1 MGGIFGV
8 VSKGNC
14 AVDLYFG
21 VDYHSHLGTKKAGM
35 AIYSEGKWERS
46 IHGLENVQ
54 FRARFTHAVNRM
66 SQMAPG
72 NVGIG
77 CISDTDAQPIL
88 VQSKFGLFSI
98 TTVGRINNL
107 ESLANELM
115 DQGVQFVNFEDGG
128 LNQTELVAKLINQ
141 KASISE
147 GMRYAQERID
157 GSMTMLVANAKGI
170 YAARD
175 LVGRTP
181 LNIAIK
187 GDGSLCVSFESHAYL
202 NMGYQKVRDLGPGE
216 IVFLSAK
223 GVEEAGPS
231 EEVPAEIPAI
241 EVKKAPLQKKRV
253 CSFLWTYYGY
263 PTASYEGINVEESR
277 YRCGALL
284 ARADKED
291 GMRPT
296 VDLDAVDGVPD
307 SGLAAAIG
315 YANQSEVHFKRAFIK
330 YTPTWPRSFMPA
342 NQDVRDQIAHMKL
355 IPVKELIQGQKLL
368 FIDDSIVRG
377 TQLRDAAELLYKNGA
392 KEIHIRPACPPIMY
406 GCKYINFSRSTSDM
420 DLIARRMIVR
430 LEGGVPSEE
439 RLKLYLNEKTPEYQ
453 AMVEEIRK
461 EMHFTSLKYPTL
473 KMTTEAIGIP
483 ECDLCTYCWNG
494 RE

>member
-1 MGGIFGV
+1 
-8 VSKGNC
+8 
-14 AVDLYFG
+14 
-21 VDYHSHLGTKKAGM
+21 
-35 AIYSEGKWERS
+35 
-46 IHGLENVQ
+46 
-54 FRARFTHAVNRM
+54 
-66 SQMAPG
+66 
-72 NVGIG
+72 
-77 CISDTDAQPIL
+77 
-88 VQSKFGLFSI
+88 
-98 TTVGRINNL
+98 
-107 ESLANELM
+107 
-115 DQGVQFVNFEDGG
+115 
-128 LNQTELVAKLINQ
+128 
-141 KASISE
+141 
-147 GMRYAQERID
+147 
-157 GSMTMLVANAKGI
+157 
-170 YAARD
+170 
-175 LVGRTP
+175 
-181 LNIAIK
+181 
-187 GDGSLCVSFESHAYL
+187 
-202 NMGYQKVRDLGPGE
+202 
-216 IVFLSAK
+216 
-223 GVEEAGPS
+223 
-231 EEVPAEIPAI
+231 
-241 EVKKAPLQKKRV
+241 
-253 CSFLWTYYGY
+253 
-263 PTASYEGINVEESR
+263 
-277 YRCGALL
+277 
-284 ARADKED
+284 
-291 GMRPT
+291 MRPT

-355 IPVKELIQGQKLL
+355 IPVKELIQGKKLL

>member
-1 MGGIFGV
+1 MLI
-8 VSKGNC
+8 
-14 AVDLYFG
+14 
-21 VDYHSHLGTKKAGM
+21 
-35 AIYSEGKWERS
+35 
-46 IHGLENVQ
+46 
-54 FRARFTHAVNRM
+54 
-66 SQMAPG
+66 
-72 NVGIG
+72 
-77 CISDTDAQPIL
+77 
-88 VQSKFGLFSI
+88 QSKFGLFAI

-107 ESLANELM
+107 EELSKELM
-115 DQGVQFVNFEDGG
+115 DEGSQFVNFEDGE
-128 LNQTELVAKLINQ
+128 LNQTEVVAKLINQ
-141 KASISE
+141 KRSISE
-147 GMRYAQERID
+147 GMRHAQQKID
-157 GSMTMLVANAKGI
+157 GSMSMLVANAKGI

-181 LNIAIK
+181 LVIARK
-187 GDGSLCVSFESHAYL
+187 ADGSLCVSFESHAYL
-202 NMGYQKVRDLGPGE
+202 NMGYQMVRELGSGE
-216 IVFLSAK
+216 VVFLSAK
-223 GVEEAGPS
+223 GVAEAVPGEEMPA
-231 EEVPAEIPAI
+231 EVPGI
-241 EVKKAPLQKKRV
+241 EVKRQPLKKKRV

-263 PTASYEGINVEESR
+263 PTASYEGNNVEESR

-284 ARADKED
+284 AKADKEE

-315 YANQSEVHFKRAFIK
+315 YANQSGVPFKRAFIK
-330 YTPTWPRSFMPA
+330 YTPTWPRSFMPP
-342 NQDVRDQIAHMKL
+342 NQSVRDLIAHMKL
-355 IPVKELIQGQKLL
+355 IPVKELIHGKKLL

-377 TQLRDAAELLYKNGA
+377 TQLRDAADLLYKNGA
-392 KEIHIRPACPPIMY
+392 KEIHIRPACPPIMF

-439 RLKLYLNEKTPEYQ
+439 KLEKYLDEKTPEYK

-461 EMHFTSLKYPTL
+461 EMHFTSLRYPTL